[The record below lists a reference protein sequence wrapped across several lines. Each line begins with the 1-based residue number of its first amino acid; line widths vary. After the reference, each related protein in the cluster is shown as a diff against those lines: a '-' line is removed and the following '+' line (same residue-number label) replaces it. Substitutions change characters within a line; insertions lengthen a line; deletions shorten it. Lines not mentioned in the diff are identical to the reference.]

1 MDVLAVGLAGVV
13 GACLR
18 YLMSWLVGDRLQ
30 LAFFGSFPI
39 GTWAVNMIGSFCLAW
54 FTAVMLKY
62 PKLSERVKL
71 GITTGLLGSFTTL
84 SSWSVET
91 VTLIQSDQIVMALVY
106 FFASAG
112 LGYTAVWIGY
122 RFGTQF
128 GRVGE
133 ERGG

>member
-1 MDVLAVGLAGVV
+1 VLAVGLAGVV

-18 YLMSWLVGDRLQ
+18 YLLSWLVDDRLQ
-30 LAFFGSFPI
+30 FALFGSFPI
-39 GTWAVNMIGSFCLAW
+39 GTWAVNMTGSFCLAW
-54 FTAVMLKY
+54 FTAVMLEY

-91 VTLIQSDQIVMALVY
+91 VSLIQAGHIAMALIY
-106 FFASAG
+106 FFLSAG
-112 LGYTAVWIGY
+112 LGYIAVWIGY
-122 RFGTQF
+122 QF
-128 GRVGE
+128 GIHFGCVSE